1 MPYAAQ
7 SAAISGRGSG
17 GTRPVAPPGP
27 PGTIPDSIGREAD
40 LAELR
45 TLLGIG
51 AGPAVT
57 DGDHLFVLV
66 RGGYGSGKS
75 ALLRALLDEARA
87 DDRAVL
93 DAWADPD
100 ESRTDHAVL
109 RQLLESAPAI
119 PSARPSGEPPEDGAY
134 HRSLDAVVARLAAGG
149 RRPLLCVDD
158 LQWAD
163 AASLRLLRRLMRRAD
178 GSPPAVIAS
187 LGPGESPN
195 EDALGAVLP
204 LFRDQINLSP
214 LAPQAME
221 ALLDRTLGHDA
232 GQTFLEACQ
241 QATGGNHFLLRS
253 VLGILAAAPPEPK
266 PGTATGE
273 RTVSVALGALLPE
286 LAPAV
291 RSLLRGTVAHGE
303 ALVGAVAVFGS
314 PQSVE
319 LIAEVTA
326 VPQPAAEDAVHTL
339 VRAGLLHQSEQGVGI
354 AASLLSDA
362 AEQFVPP
369 SRRQELHAGAAR
381 FLLGRVAAPEQVAHH
396 LLHCAPGQP
405 SAPEVLRRAAVEASD
420 AGAHDRAARYLRR
433 ALREPL
439 AEEERATVLSL
450 LGEAELESSVPTAID
465 ELRRSLQLS
474 KGPGEQTS
482 AARRLAGAL
491 FAVDRFLDALDVLER
506 TSAAIRPVDPAY
518 ALRLEIDFLF
528 ISLVELASAARA
540 YPRLMDLA
548 MTDASGTAVER
559 PLAALLSLRGA
570 MVGEEA
576 EEVLRLA
583 RLALGHGLAPADDES
598 VVYHCAILALGAAG
612 RPDLSHD
619 YAEAAIDEA
628 RARGAVFQ
636 YAHAVATRGNANA
649 RLGHTLECQ
658 ADAEAALEALLE
670 VGVSLGSS
678 HTVFAVATLVEALTR
693 QGRIEEAQSLL
704 ERSGLDRQLHPY
716 WINDYLLL
724 ARGWLRTE
732 QGRLEEGLADFLTC
746 GARTVARNMLAPGFY
761 PWRSEAALVHARLGR
776 AEEAV
781 RLAEEEVALAR
792 RWGVAEMT
800 GVALRALGIVTGG
813 PKGLQLLDEAVRTL
827 ETSLARFRYAQA
839 LADRGALAIRC
850 GRIPEG
856 RADLQ
861 EAVSVAHACSAGVV
875 AEGALRELR
884 ALGDRPRTRTFH
896 GVDAL
901 TPTERRVADLAAGGM
916 TNREIAQHLFV
927 GLRTV
932 EVHLT
937 HVYGKLGIKGRQ
949 GLAEALR

>member
-1 MPYAAQ
+1 MQYAAQ
-7 SAAISGRGSG
+7 AAAMSGQ
-17 GTRPVAPPGP
+17 GTGVPGASPGP
-27 PGTIPDSIGREAD
+27 PGTIPDLIGREAE

-45 TLLGIG
+45 SLLGIG
-51 AGPAVT
+51 DTPVVT
-57 DGDHLFVLV
+57 ERDHMFVLV
-66 RGGYGSGKS
+66 RGGFGSGKS

-93 DAWADPD
+93 DAWADPGD
-100 ESRTDHAVL
+100 SRTDHAVL
-109 RQLLESAPAI
+109 RQLLESAPPA
-119 PSARPSGEPPEDGAY
+119 PSVRPSGEPPEDGAY
-134 HRSLDAVVARLAAGG
+134 HRRLATVVARLAADG
-149 RRPLLCVDD
+149 RRPLICVDD

-163 AASLRLLRRLMRRAD
+163 TASLRLLRRLMRRAD

-187 LGPGESPN
+187 LGPGESPD

-204 LFRDQINLSP
+204 LFRDHISLPP
-214 LAPQAME
+214 LALHDTGAVL
-221 ALLDRTLGHDA
+221 ARTLGHDA
-232 GQTFLEACQ
+232 DQAFLNACQ
-241 QATGGNHFLLRS
+241 QATDGNHFLLRS
-253 VLGILAAAPPEPK
+253 LLGALAAAPPQPR
-266 PGTATGE
+266 PDAADGE

-291 RSLLRGTVAHGE
+291 RSLLRGTGAHSEAVA
-303 ALVGAVAVFGS
+303 GAVAVLGS
-314 PQSVE
+314 PRPVE
-319 LIAEVTA
+319 LIAEVTS

-339 VRAGLLHQSEQGVGI
+339 VRAGILHQCEQGVAI

-362 AEQFVPP
+362 VEQFVAP

-381 FLLGRVAAPEQVAHH
+381 FLLARVAAPDQVAHH
-396 LLHCAPGQP
+396 VLHCAPGQP
-405 SAPEVLRRAAVEASD
+405 FAPEVLRRAAAEASD
-420 AGAHDRAARYLRR
+420 AGAHDRAALYLRR

-439 AEEERATVLSL
+439 TEEERAAVLCL

-474 KGPGEQTS
+474 KAPSEQTS

-491 FAVDRFLDALDVLER
+491 FAVDRYLDALDVLER
-506 TSAAIRPVDPAY
+506 TSAAIRPVDPSY

-570 MVGEEA
+570 MVGEDA
-576 EEVLRLA
+576 EEVVRLA
-583 RLALGHGLAPADDES
+583 RIALGHGLAPADDES
-598 VVYHCAILALGAAG
+598 VVYHCAMLALGAAG
-612 RPDLSHD
+612 RPDLGHD

-636 YAHAVATRGNANA
+636 YAHAVAMRGNANA
-649 RLGHTLECQ
+649 RLGRTLECE

-670 VGVSLGSS
+670 VGVPLGSS
-678 HTVFAVATLVEALTR
+678 HTVFAVATLIESLTR

-704 ERSGLDRQLHPY
+704 ERSGMDGQLHPY
-716 WINDYLLL
+716 WINDYPLL
-724 ARGWLRTE
+724 ARGWLRVE
-732 QGRLEEGLADFLTC
+732 QGRLEEGLADFLAC
-746 GARTVARNMLAPGFY
+746 GARTVARNMPAPGFY
-761 PWRSEAALVHARLGR
+761 PWRSEAALVHARLGH

-781 RLAEEEVALAR
+781 RLAEEEVTLAR
-792 RWGVAEMT
+792 RWGVPEMT
-800 GVALRALGIVTGG
+800 AVALRALGIVTGG
-813 PKGLQLLDEAVRTL
+813 PEGLQMLDEAVGVL

-839 LADRGALAIRC
+839 LADRGALAMRC
-850 GRIPEG
+850 SRILEA

-861 EAVSVAHACSAGVV
+861 EAVSVAHACNAGVV
-875 AEGALRELR
+875 AQGALRELR
-884 ALGDRPRTRTFH
+884 ALGDRPRTRTFQ

-932 EVHLT
+932 EIHLT